1 MRLEGDGMQ
10 SDRDGP
16 LPDSPM
22 KGEVKKGS
30 GRCTI
35 KPKTRCGTSPFMG
48 EDGRSASRPLEV
60 AS

>member
-1 MRLEGDGMQ
+1 MQ
-10 SDRDGP
+10 TDRDRP

-48 EDGRSASRPLEV
+48 EDGPSASRLLEV